1 MAAWRGGGGGADGRC
16 CSQPA
21 GITQLLLNMHQL
33 NKWMLLYWHKGGTH
47 TSLGSASVFLS
58 LQLYSTFAVDEMLA
72 MKSRWTARKQNE
84 RRKITSTQTSID
96 DGDWTKWW
104 ISTVKQI
111 AKTYTELKENKN
123 SILLKLFKETKVF
136 HRKTSVCLL
145 FYVQLNL
152 FVFDLVKVDKWT
164 CSHNKTAKYLLWWAR
179 FENFSC
185 NILFFNVFHWW

>member
-1 MAAWRGGGGGADGRC
+1 MKRRRWRC
-16 CSQPA
+16 WWKMLQPA
-21 GITQLLLNMHQL
+21 SWHYAAAAEYASTQQVNAALLAQRGHAHFSG
-33 NKWMLLYWHKGGTH
+33 KC
-47 TSLGSASVFLS
+47 LGFFS

-179 FENFSC
+179 FKNFSC